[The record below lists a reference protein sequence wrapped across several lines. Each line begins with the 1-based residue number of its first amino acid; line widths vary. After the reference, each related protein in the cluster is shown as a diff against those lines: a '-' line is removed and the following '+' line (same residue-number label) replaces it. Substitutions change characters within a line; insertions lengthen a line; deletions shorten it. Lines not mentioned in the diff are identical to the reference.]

1 MISSANIIIW
11 HHTKTFKFTDAWST
25 AQNTHSLSCKAT
37 LRAHSHWEKTNA
49 KGTLFF
55 GVCWLCHFRIRCRL
69 MWNIPYLGLKSIFCF
84 TRNWKNSIIIK
95 SLHYYKLHV
104 TSLFTRILLDLS
116 CVSRRSSFQRI
127 ARGAF
132 YNRMS
137 TNLPQNL
144 SKKVMLLHWKHDE
157 FFKDVPK
164 YEAFHF
170 KPSSWIQLR

>member
-1 MISSANIIIW
+1 MHGAL
-11 HHTKTFKFTDAWST
+11 HKTHTVY
-25 AQNTHSLSCKAT
+25 L
-37 LRAHSHWEKTNA
+37 
-49 KGTLFF
+49 
-55 GVCWLCHFRIRCRL
+55 VRL
-69 MWNIPYLGLKSIFCF
+69 HLGLIHIGRKRMRKALFSLEFVGYVTFVFVVAWCEISHIWGSKARCIFCF
-84 TRNWKNSIIIK
+84 TRNLKNSIIIK
-95 SLHYYKLHV
+95 SLHHYKLHV

-127 ARGAF
+127 ARGAL